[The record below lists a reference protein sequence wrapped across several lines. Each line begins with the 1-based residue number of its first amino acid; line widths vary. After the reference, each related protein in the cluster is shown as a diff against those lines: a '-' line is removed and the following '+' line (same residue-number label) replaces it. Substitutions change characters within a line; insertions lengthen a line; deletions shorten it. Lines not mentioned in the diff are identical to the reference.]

1 MLADKRSVIFERP
14 KSLII
19 SYHYGR
25 GVEKNEIKAFEYYY
39 KAAEN
44 GHGYSNE
51 KLADC
56 YYKRIEISL
65 EKNISKSI
73 EYYQKADDLG
83 VSHATY
89 KLADFY
95 FNEYLN
101 I

>member
-56 YYKRIEISL
+56 YYKRIEISKGL
-65 EKNISKSI
+65 FPS
-73 EYYQKADDLG
+73 
-83 VSHATY
+83 
-89 KLADFY
+89 
-95 FNEYLN
+95 
-101 I
+101 